1 MESNNLI
8 LRETIFNDCNLFA
21 EFEKH
26 DFIKEFLT
34 IDENR
39 SCEDVVREFIIRER
53 DISIVQYTI
62 ISKNDNKPIGRV
74 YISRIDKGANYLDI
88 TRIYIGDKN
97 NIGKG
102 YGKEAMILLLQYC
115 FNTLKME
122 RVTIDHY
129 PNNYKASNLYLSLG
143 FQYEGIMRNAA
154 KRNNQYFD
162 LHLMS
167 ILKNDYYKNSL
178 NISVK

>member
-8 LRETIFNDCNLFA
+8 IRETIFNDCALFA
-21 EFEKH
+21 EFEKQ

-39 SCEDVVREFIIRER
+39 SYEDVVREFIIRER
-53 DISIVQYTI
+53 DDSKEQYTI
-62 ISKNDNKPIGRV
+62 VLKNDNKQIGRV
-74 YISRIDKGANYLDI
+74 YIAKIDRNHDSLDI

-167 ILKNDYYKNSL
+167 ILKNDYYKNL
-178 NISVK
+178 FNISVK